1 MISFFFEAE
10 WVIYIEIAYFLIA
23 TLVAVRI
30 IYDTDSISKTLA
42 YLLLVFF
49 VPIFGIIFY
58 FSFGINYRRRKMYSK
73 KLIANDNYAERLY
86 QRLSEIH
93 LDLKQQGHPI
103 VDKHR
108 SFVKLLSNPIVGEG
122 PLLVDN
128 NVELLQNGEAFF
140 PRLLEDIKKAKHH
153 IHIEYY
159 IYENNEIGREVA
171 ALLKQKV
178 QEGVEVRFIYDDF
191 GSRSIRKN
199 IVKDLL
205 AHGVHAFAFNKII
218 LLALANRLNYRN
230 HRKIVVIDGQI
241 AYTGGINISDRY
253 DNSRKA
259 ENDFFW
265 RDTHIRIEGSGAYGL
280 QHVFLTDWNFCSKEN
295 ISFTADYFPKIHT
308 GKQRTMP
315 LQVIASGPDSDVP
328 SILFSVIQAIQ
339 AAEQEICITT
349 PYYIPDESLQLAIK
363 MAVLSGKKV
372 KLLLPGITDSLA
384 VKLASESYFQEL
396 LESGV
401 EIYLY
406 KKGFIHAKTWVTD
419 SGISSVGTCNL
430 DHRSFDLNFEVNVVL
445 YDMDFANQMRKMFDE
460 DCKDAI
466 KLELDRWNK
475 RSKWHR
481 LKNSILRLL
490 SPLL

>member
-1 MISFFFEAE
+1 MMSLFFESE
-10 WVIYIEIAYFLIA
+10 WIIYWEVAYFIIA
-23 TLVAVRI
+23 ILVSIRI

-73 KLIANDNYAERLY
+73 KLIANDNYAERFNK
-86 QRLSEIH
+86 RISEIH
-93 LDLKQQGHPI
+93 LDLTQQGHPI
-103 VDKHR
+103 VDQHR
-108 SFVKLLSNPIVGEG
+108 SFVQLLSNAIVGEG

-128 NVELLQNGEAFF
+128 DVELLQNGEAFF
-140 PRLLEDIKKAKHH
+140 PRLLQDIKEAKHH

-159 IYENNEIGREVA
+159 IYENNEIGKEIA
-171 ALLKQKV
+171 DLLKIKA

-199 IVKDLL
+199 IVKELR
-205 AHGVHAFAFNKII
+205 ANGVQAFAFNKII

-253 DNSRKA
+253 DNSRKG

-295 ISFTADYFPKIHT
+295 INFSADYFPKIHM
-308 GKQRTMP
+308 GKQKILP

-328 SILFSVIQAIQ
+328 SILFSVLQAIQ
-339 AAEQEICITT
+339 AAKNEICITT

-363 MAVLSGKKV
+363 MAVLSGKRV
-372 KLLLPGITDSLA
+372 KLLLPGITDSLT

-445 YDMDFANQMRKMFDE
+445 YDMDFANQMRTMFEE
-460 DCKDAI
+460 DCKNSI
-466 KLELDRWNK
+466 QLKLDRWNK

-481 LKNSILRLL
+481 LKNSFLRLL

>member
-1 MISFFFEAE
+1 MISLFFESE
-10 WVIYIEIAYFLIA
+10 WVIYWEVAYFLIA
-23 TLVAVRI
+23 ILVAVRI

-73 KLIANDNYAERLY
+73 KLVANDNYAERLY
-86 QRLSEIH
+86 KRLGEIH

-103 VDKHR
+103 IEKNR
-108 SFVKLLSNPIVGEG
+108 SFVKLLSNAIVGEG

-128 NVELLQNGEAFF
+128 EVELLQNGEAFF
-140 PRLLEDIKKAKHH
+140 PRLLADIKQAKHH

-159 IYENNEIGREVA
+159 IYENNEIGQEIA
-171 ALLKQKV
+171 ALLKVKAA
-178 QEGVEVRFIYDDF
+178 EGVEVRFIYDDF

-199 IVKDLL
+199 IVKDMQ
-205 AHGVHAFAFNKII
+205 AHKIQAFAFNKII

-253 DNSRKA
+253 DNSRKG
-259 ENDFFW
+259 ESDFFW

-295 ISFTADYFPKIHT
+295 IYFSADYFPKIHFENA
-308 GKQRTMP
+308 KTMP

-406 KKGFIHAKTWVTD
+406 KKGFIHAKTWVID
-419 SGISSVGTCNL
+419 AGISSVGTCNL
-430 DHRSFDLNFEVNVVL
+430 DHRSFDLNFEVNVVV
-445 YDMDFANQMRKMFDE
+445 YDMDFAHQMRLMFEE
-460 DCKDAI
+460 DCKNSI
-466 KLELDRWNK
+466 KLELELWNK

-481 LKNSILRLL
+481 LKNSFLRLL